1 MNYSEDG
8 WWLFLKLIQQCKS
21 TQKLN
26 ELFQVF
32 LTREERSDI
41 GLRYK
46 IIEELLKEQK
56 PQREIA
62 QELSVSISKI
72 TRGSN
77 CIKEIDDKLKKLLLD
92 HML

>member
-1 MNYSEDG
+1 MNNSEDG
-8 WWLFLKLIQQCKS
+8 WWLFLKLAQQCKS
-21 TQKLN
+21 SQKLN
-26 ELFQVF
+26 ELCQIF
-32 LTREERSDI
+32 LTREERNDI

-62 QELSVSISKI
+62 QELSVSISKV

-77 CIKEIDDKLKKLLLD
+77 CIKEMDGKLKKLLLEE
-92 HML
+92 ML